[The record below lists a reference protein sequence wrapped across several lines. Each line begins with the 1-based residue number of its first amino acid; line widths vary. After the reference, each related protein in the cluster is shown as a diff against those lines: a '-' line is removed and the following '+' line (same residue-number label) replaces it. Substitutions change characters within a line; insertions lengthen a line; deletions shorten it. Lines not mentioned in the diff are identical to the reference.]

1 MLLLS
6 LLLHDPLIPE
16 GGHLV
21 SLTHPA
27 QFGGCVTRLV
37 GGGSGWT
44 GGEEA
49 LSLGSVGRV
58 S

>member
-27 QFGGCVTRLV
+27 QLGGCVT
-37 GGGSGWT
+37 
-44 GGEEA
+44 
-49 LSLGSVGRV
+49 SVGPAPALPHGPGF
-58 S
+58 